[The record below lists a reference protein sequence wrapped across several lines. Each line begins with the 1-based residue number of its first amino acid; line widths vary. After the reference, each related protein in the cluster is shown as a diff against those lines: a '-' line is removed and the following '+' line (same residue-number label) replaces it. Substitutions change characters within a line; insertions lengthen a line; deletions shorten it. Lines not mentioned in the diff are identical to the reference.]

1 MKIED
6 EITGGIVLTDE
17 IKSDA
22 KETIKQLK
30 ELGIKTKML
39 TGDKRGCNSNSK
51 RSKHWWSKVRN
62 ATTG

>member
-1 MKIED
+1 MK
-6 EITGGIVLTDE
+6 ITGGIVLTDE

-39 TGDKRGCNSNSK
+39 TGDKKRGCNSNSK
-51 RSKHWWSKVRN
+51 KK
-62 ATTG
+62 